1 MFSLASGR
9 ADWRQDVGWNMLQLY
24 AGANLPNGSG
34 ITVEMAEALEASGD
48 YMPNTNHS
56 AFTAISFTNIT
67 DPNAIAGELV
77 SGHATTV
84 GLNYYSNTTSLLT
97 ELNTVGVRSADDF
110 INGFLGTTGA
120 VDTSTAAVMSHAYIG
135 TANPSEEAALNEIIK
150 RFDFFCQ
157 NSGVINVVGMNNG
170 SSGTIPPLFGSS
182 YNSISVGRTDG
193 LHSHGSTPA
202 NYPGPGRQ
210 KPEIVSVASVNA
222 TSYATGSVSSAASL
236 LYAKANLSGNA
247 NATHPD
253 TIKAC
258 LMAGATKEEFPN
270 WSQTLAK
277 PLDTTYGAG
286 ELNIFH
292 SYRIIEQTEASPGAV
307 NFRGWSKNSVSTSSN
322 VTYSFTTPGYIT
334 PMTISATLVW
344 QGGVTETIT
353 QTAPPGQ
360 PTDIYTYAYQ
370 NLANLKLEL
379 LNQSGTP
386 IQTSDSSL
394 DNIEHIW
401 NTQLEPNTPY
411 SLRVSSSSGT
421 AGFSLA
427 WRVNGIAR
435 AIISVEKSGNNI
447 DLSLSSLIL
456 STQYIVQRSTDLS
469 NWSDIHSFT
478 AANSSLNWSDT
489 TVPLGTSV
497 FYRLFFFA
505 P

>member
-1 MFSLASGR
+1 
-9 ADWRQDVGWNMLQLY
+9 
-24 AGANLPNGSG
+24 
-34 ITVEMAEALEASGD
+34 
-48 YMPNTNHS
+48 
-56 AFTAISFTNIT
+56 
-67 DPNAIAGELV
+67 
-77 SGHATTV
+77 V
-84 GLNYYSNTTSLLT
+84 GLNYFGTTSLLT
-97 ELNTVGVRSADDF
+97 GANSVGVRSADDF
-110 INGFLGTTGA
+110 INNFLGTSGS
-120 VDTSTAAVMSHAYIG
+120 VGTSSAAVMSHAYIG
-135 TANPSEEAALNEIIK
+135 AANSSQEAELNKIIT
-150 RFDFFCQ
+150 RFDYFSQ
-157 NSGVINVVGMNNG
+157 NSSVVNVVGMNNG

-210 KPEIVSVASVNA
+210 KPEIVSVASTNL
-222 TSYATGSVSSAASL
+222 TSYATGAVSSAASL

-253 TIKAC
+253 STKAC
-258 LMAGATKEEFPN
+258 LMAGATKAEFPN

-286 ELNIFH
+286 ELNVFH
-292 SYRIIEQTEASPGAV
+292 SYRIIEQAESSPGPV
-307 NFRGWSKNSVSTSSN
+307 NFRGWSRNSVSISSN
-322 VTYSFTTPGYIT
+322 VTYSFTTPDYIA
-334 PMTISATLVW
+334 PMTISAVLVW

-353 QTAPPGQ
+353 QTAPPGK
-360 PTDIYTYAYQ
+360 PTDIYTYTYQ
-370 NLANLKLEL
+370 NLPNLKLEL

-401 NTQLEPNTPY
+401 NTQLEPNTLY
-411 SLRVSSSSGT
+411 SLKVTSSAES
-421 AGFSLA
+421 ANFSLA

-435 AIISVEKSGNNI
+435 AIISVEKSGNNV
-447 DLSLSSLIL
+447 DLNLSRLIL
-456 STQYIVQRSTDLS
+456 GSQYIVQRSTDLS

-478 AANSSLNWSDT
+478 AANSSVYWSDT
-489 TVPLGTSV
+489 SVPAGGRV